1 MSDDPEIEKLVRVLQ
16 FLPAPARREFAA
28 GLFDVG
34 VRVHRELPTTPNNV
48 DKLNGCV
55 LLAKVLQFMPPPA
68 RKMYATALYDV
79 GVRVHPELATRQQLV
94 IGGMP
99 ITGEDRPAV
108 GRNADMALVREWAPA
123 LADKMDTA
131 TTEEQKQQILAEIRT
146 QYPQLVAEV
155 ENRHAAANYEAAR

>member
-1 MSDDPEIEKLVRVLQ
+1 MSDDVDKLVKLLQ
-16 FLPAPARREFAA
+16 FLPAPARREFAS

-55 LLAKVLQFMPPPA
+55 QLAKVLQFLPPPA
-68 RKMYATALYDV
+68 RKMYATALYDL

-99 ITGEDRPAV
+99 ITGDQPRV

-123 LADKMDTA
+123 LADKMDAA
-131 TTEEQKQQILAEIRT
+131 TTEEQKQQILAEIRA
-146 QYPQLVAEV
+146 QYPQLVSEV